1 MQAGNDLKK
10 KAPQPALHLIFLKFS
25 QKKLKRTRMQPVPQ
39 LGPLVTRLMTWAQ
52 MRGIERATSA
62 EVSTAL
68 RLTNVQCRQLLDRL
82 NKRGMIVQLQR
93 GLYLLPAKLPPGGKW
108 TPAPQVILR
117 HLFEAKGSDWQETGA
132 GAFHFHGLTEQVPNT
147 TTVYNTL
154 FSGRDRIAGLDF
166 EMIKVTPSR
175 MGAAQDSAGRRVGNL
190 GRVVM
195 DAVFDSARF
204 GTLPKAYLWI
214 RERSANK
221 AFLDDLTESAILQG
235 DGPTRRRLG
244 CVLELLETDGNRLEK
259 LEKSILPFRTFIP
272 LVPGGDR
279 RGHTNK
285 KWGIIL
291 NHTDWLH
298 E

>member
-1 MQAGNDLKK
+1 MPTAFGPDVQARD
-10 KAPQPALHLIFLKFS
+10 
-25 QKKLKRTRMQPVPQ
+25 
-39 LGPLVTRLMTWAQ
+39 
-52 MRGIERATSA
+52 
-62 EVSTAL
+62 
-68 RLTNVQCRQLLDRL
+68 DR
-82 NKRGMIVQLQR
+82 
-93 GLYLLPAKLPPGGKW
+93 
-108 TPAPQVILR
+108 PAPTRTVLAASQVATR
-117 HLFEAKGSDWQETGA
+117 WEMDARAASDPASPFEAKRGDWQEAGA

-175 MGAAQDSAGRRVGNL
+175 MGGAQESAGRRIGNL

-204 GTLPKAYLWI
+204 GTLPKAYGWI
-214 RERSANK
+214 RERIASK
-221 AFLDDLTESAILQG
+221 VFLDDLTESAIRHG
-235 DGPTRRRLG
+235 DGPSRRRLG
-244 CVLELLETDGNRLEK
+244 CALELLETDRNRLEK
-259 LEKSILPFRTFIP
+259 LEKSILPFRSFIP

-298 E
+298 DE

>member
-1 MQAGNDLKK
+1 MQA
-10 KAPQPALHLIFLKFS
+10 A
-25 QKKLKRTRMQPVPQ
+25 PQ

-52 MRGIERATSA
+52 LRGIERATSTEIA
-62 EVSTAL
+62 TAL
-68 RLTNVQCRQLLDRL
+68 RLSPVQCRQLLDRL

-108 TPAPQVILR
+108 TPSPQVILH
-117 HLFEAKGSDWQETGA
+117 HLFGAKGGDWQETGA

-166 EMIKVTPSR
+166 EMIKVAPSR
-175 MGAAQDSAGRRVGNL
+175 MGSALESAGRRVGIR

-195 DAVFDSARF
+195 DAVFDSTRF
-204 GTLPKAYLWI
+204 GTLPKAYFWI
-214 RERSANK
+214 REGRANQV
-221 AFLDDLTESAILQG
+221 FLDGLTASAILHG

-244 CVLELLETDGNRLEK
+244 CVLELLETDGKRIEE
-259 LEKSILPFRTFIP
+259 LEKSILPFRSFIP

-291 NHTDWLH
+291 NQTDWLY